1 MWISNQS
8 KKAGAAGHN
17 ARMGVVTA
25 GGEQAGVYVDAERR
39 WLPVLAPG
47 GYRWRPKA
55 GEQVLVLKTGADGE
69 SACILARQEDE
80 TADLQPGEVELT
92 GPGCAVR
99 LGGAGQVALTGT
111 VTVNGTALE
120 VMIQN
125 AVAQAM
131 AALAGQEE

>member
-8 KKAGAAGHN
+8 KKANTAEHA

-25 GGEQAGVYVDAERR
+25 GGEQAGVYIDAERR
-39 WLPVLAPG
+39 WLPVAAPG
-47 GYRWRPKA
+47 GYRWRPGA

-69 SACILARQEDE
+69 SACILARREDE
-80 TADLQPGEVELT
+80 PTDLQPGEVELA
-92 GPGCAVR
+92 GPGCMVK
-99 LGGAGQVALTGT
+99 LTGSGQVVLNGT
-111 VTVNGTALE
+111 VTVNGLPIE

-131 AALAGQEE
+131 AAFAGQEE